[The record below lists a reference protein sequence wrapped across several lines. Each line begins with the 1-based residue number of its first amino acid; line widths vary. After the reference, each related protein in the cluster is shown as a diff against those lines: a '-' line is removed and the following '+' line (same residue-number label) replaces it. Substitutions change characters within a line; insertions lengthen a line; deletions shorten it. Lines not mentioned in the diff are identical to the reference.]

1 MEKKA
6 HIYYNKEN
14 VLPDR
19 TTRGELQM
27 MRMLKIMFIILVG
40 IGMLIMGI
48 YEFIR
53 GILTGINSIR
63 YTKSI

>member
-27 MRMLKIMFIILVG
+27 MQMLKIMFIILYPVEKTTQGIKAAVG
-40 IGMLIMGI
+40 
-48 YEFIR
+48 
-53 GILTGINSIR
+53 
-63 YTKSI
+63 

>member
-6 HIYYNKEN
+6 HIYYNREN

-53 GILTGINSIR
+53 LKNDVGN
-63 YTKSI
+63 